1 LYIIFIKSLK
11 KINIFLMNSLSQPN
25 TFVKI
30 LSWLWLFTIA
40 YLSLTPQ
47 IQSPISFDQIDKVL
61 HLGSYGLATLLVLIS
76 YPFANKLHIIFSLFA
91 YSLSMELGQLFVE
104 NRFFEFY
111 DLLANLTGILIA
123 TYLVKVP
130 PLIKHLKVGK

>member
-1 LYIIFIKSLK
+1 
-11 KINIFLMNSLSQPN
+11 MNSLSQPN
-25 TFVKI
+25 TFAKI
-30 LSWLWLFTIA
+30 LSWLWLLTIA

-130 PLIKHLKVGK
+130 PLIKHLKVEK

>member
-1 LYIIFIKSLK
+1 
-11 KINIFLMNSLSQPN
+11 MNSLSQPN
-25 TFVKI
+25 TFAKI
-30 LSWLWLFTIA
+30 LSWLWLLTIA

-47 IQSPISFDQIDKVL
+47 ILSPISFDQIDKVL

-130 PLIKHLKVGK
+130 PLIKHLKVEK

>member
-1 LYIIFIKSLK
+1 
-11 KINIFLMNSLSQPN
+11 MNSLSQPN

-30 LSWLWLFTIA
+30 LSWLWLLTIA

-76 YPFANKLHIIFSLFA
+76 YPFANKLRIIFSLFA

-130 PLIKHLKVGK
+130 PLIKHLKVEK

>member
-1 LYIIFIKSLK
+1 
-11 KINIFLMNSLSQPN
+11 MQ
-25 TFVKI
+25 KI
-30 LSWLWLFTIA
+30 LSWLWLLTIA

-111 DLLANLTGILIA
+111 DLLANLTGILIVA
-123 TYLVKVP
+123 YLLKAP
-130 PLIKHLKVGK
+130 SLIKYLKVGK

>member
-1 LYIIFIKSLK
+1 
-11 KINIFLMNSLSQPN
+11 MNFLSQPN

-47 IQSPISFDQIDKVL
+47 IQSSISFDQIDKVL

-123 TYLVKVP
+123 TYLVKAP

>member
-1 LYIIFIKSLK
+1 
-11 KINIFLMNSLSQPN
+11 MNSLSQPN

>member
-1 LYIIFIKSLK
+1 
-11 KINIFLMNSLSQPN
+11 MNSLSQPN

-130 PLIKHLKVGK
+130 PLIKHLKVEK

>member
-1 LYIIFIKSLK
+1 
-11 KINIFLMNSLSQPN
+11 MNSLSQPN
-25 TFVKI
+25 TFAKI
-30 LSWLWLFTIA
+30 LSWIWLLTIA

-76 YPFANKLHIIFSLFA
+76 YPFANKLRIIFSLFA

>member
-1 LYIIFIKSLK
+1 
-11 KINIFLMNSLSQPN
+11 MNSLSQPN
-25 TFVKI
+25 TFAKI

-130 PLIKHLKVGK
+130 PLIKHLKVEK

>member
-1 LYIIFIKSLK
+1 MYIIFIKSLK

-30 LSWLWLFTIA
+30 LSWIWLLTIA

-76 YPFANKLHIIFSLFA
+76 YPFANKLRIIFSLFA

>member
-1 LYIIFIKSLK
+1 MYIIFIKSLK

>member
-1 LYIIFIKSLK
+1 
-11 KINIFLMNSLSQPN
+11 
-25 TFVKI
+25 
-30 LSWLWLFTIA
+30 
-40 YLSLTPQ
+40 
-47 IQSPISFDQIDKVL
+47 
-61 HLGSYGLATLLVLIS
+61 
-76 YPFANKLHIIFSLFA
+76 
-91 YSLSMELGQLFVE
+91 MELGQLFVE

>member
-1 LYIIFIKSLK
+1 MYIIFIKSLK

-130 PLIKHLKVGK
+130 PLIKHLKVEK

>member
-1 LYIIFIKSLK
+1 
-11 KINIFLMNSLSQPN
+11 MNSLSQPN
-25 TFVKI
+25 TFAKI
-30 LSWLWLFTIA
+30 LSWLWLLTIA

-61 HLGSYGLATLLVLIS
+61 HLGSYGLATLLILIS
-76 YPFANKLHIIFSLFA
+76 YPFANKLRIIFSLFA

-111 DLLANLTGILIA
+111 DLLANLSGILIA

>member
-1 LYIIFIKSLK
+1 
-11 KINIFLMNSLSQPN
+11 MNSLSQPN

-61 HLGSYGLATLLVLIS
+61 HLGSYGLATLLVLVA
-76 YPFANKLHIIFSLFA
+76 YPFANKLRIIFFLFA

-111 DLLANLTGILIA
+111 DLLANLAGILIA